1 MNWEAISAIGEL
13 IGAIGLLVSIFYL
26 AVQINQQN
34 EITRAQFGFSLS
46 QRLYDRFFKTAQD
59 PSFCELLSRDWANT
73 ELEGSERWQAGMY
86 INTLFV
92 DIFDTYDKIEIG
104 MAEEIQLQMRMNLL
118 KSGIM
123 KLDQAKM
130 LWNLWKP
137 TRSMQFS
144 QWFESEVF
152 DGADISEFD
161 LRESPHSTGVIR

>member
-1 MNWEAISAIGEL
+1 
-13 IGAIGLLVSIFYL
+13 
-26 AVQINQQN
+26 
-34 EITRAQFGFSLS
+34 
-46 QRLYDRFFKTAQD
+46 
-59 PSFCELLSRDWANT
+59 
-73 ELEGSERWQAGMY
+73 
-86 INTLFV
+86 
-92 DIFDTYDKIEIG
+92 
-104 MAEEIQLQMRMNLL
+104 MNLL

>member
-1 MNWEAISAIGEL
+1 MNWEAVGAVGEL
-13 IGAIGLLVSIFYL
+13 IGAIGLFVSIFYL
-26 AVQINQQN
+26 AVQVNQQN

-46 QRLYDRFFKTAQD
+46 QRLYERFFKTAQD
-59 PSFCELLSRDWANT
+59 PKFCELLSRDWANT

-104 MAEEIQLQMRMNLL
+104 MADKIQLQMRMNLL

-137 TRSMQFS
+137 TRPTQFT
-144 QWFESEVF
+144 QWFENEVF
-152 DGADISEFD
+152 DGEDITEFN
-161 LRESPHSTGVIR
+161 LSESPYSTGFIR

>member
-1 MNWEAISAIGEL
+1 
-13 IGAIGLLVSIFYL
+13 
-26 AVQINQQN
+26 
-34 EITRAQFGFSLS
+34 
-46 QRLYDRFFKTAQD
+46 
-59 PSFCELLSRDWANT
+59 
-73 ELEGSERWQAGMY
+73 
-86 INTLFV
+86 
-92 DIFDTYDKIEIG
+92 
-104 MAEEIQLQMRMNLL
+104 L

-161 LRESPHSTGVIR
+161 LRGSPHSTGVIR

>member
-1 MNWEAISAIGEL
+1 MNWEAVGAVGEL
-13 IGAIGLLVSIFYL
+13 IGAIGLFVSIFYL
-26 AVQINQQN
+26 AVQVNQQN
-34 EITRAQFGFSLS
+34 EITRAHFGFSLS

-59 PSFCELLSRDWANT
+59 PKFCELLSRDLSNT
-73 ELEGSERWQAGMY
+73 ELDGPERWQAGMY

-104 MAEEIQLQMRMNLL
+104 MADKIQLQMRMNLL

-137 TRSMQFS
+137 TRPTQFI
-144 QWFESEVF
+144 QWFENEVF
-152 DGADISEFD
+152 DGEDITEFNLSES
-161 LRESPHSTGVIR
+161 RHSTGVIR

>member
-26 AVQINQQN
+26 AVQVNQQN

-104 MAEEIQLQMRMNLL
+104 MAEEMQLQMRMNLL
-118 KSGIM
+118 
-123 KLDQAKM
+123 
-130 LWNLWKP
+130 KP